1 MSQVAFSEKRIKFTV
16 TLGEGTFGDTISDTV
31 ELEGFR
37 AMADLMNPGG
47 ESMGMAQVKIWGLR
61 PELINQ
67 LTSIGTIN
75 KAVRLKNSI
84 FIDAGDSETGLS
96 NVFQGTI
103 FDAWADYNSA
113 PDIGF
118 NIIAYAGLAAALKPV
133 NPTSYNGPADVV
145 AIMQGFAEEAGLQF
159 EDYGVQVQLSNP
171 YFQGTTLSKI
181 RACAR
186 AANIFHVVDRGVL
199 AIAPRDSARGSEVP
213 AVSKD
218 SGMVGYP
225 TLSSKGM
232 QLKLSFNPTVILGGD
247 VRVDSVVP
255 MACGLWR
262 VSNLSHSLSCELPDG
277 PWFTNLEAYNVGQ

>member
-1 MSQVAFSEKRIKFTV
+1 MSQVPFSKKQIKFTI
-16 TLGEGTFGDTISDTV
+16 TLGEGTFGETISDTV

-37 AMADLMNPGG
+37 AQADLVNPGG

-61 PELINQ
+61 PALINQ

-84 FIDAGDSETGLS
+84 FVDAGDEESGLA

-103 FDAWADYNSA
+103 FDAWADYNAA

-133 NPTSYNGPADVV
+133 NPTSYNGSTNVSD
-145 AIMQGFAEEAGLQF
+145 IMRDLATEAGLQF
-159 EDYGVQVQLSNP
+159 EDYGVQVQLSSP
-171 YFQGTTLSKI
+171 YLQGTTLSKI
-181 RACAR
+181 RSVAR
-186 AANIFHVVDRGVL
+186 AASIFHVVERGVL
-199 AIAPRDSARGSEVP
+199 VIAPRDKARGSETP
-213 AVSKD
+213 AISKEN
-218 SGMVGYP
+218 GMVGYP

-232 QLKLSFNPTVILGGD
+232 QLQLAFNQNIELGGD
-247 VRVDSVVP
+247 VRVDSAVP

-262 VSNLSHSLSCELPDG
+262 VSNLSHSISCELPGG
-277 PWFTNLEAYNVGQ
+277 PWFTSLEAYNVGQ